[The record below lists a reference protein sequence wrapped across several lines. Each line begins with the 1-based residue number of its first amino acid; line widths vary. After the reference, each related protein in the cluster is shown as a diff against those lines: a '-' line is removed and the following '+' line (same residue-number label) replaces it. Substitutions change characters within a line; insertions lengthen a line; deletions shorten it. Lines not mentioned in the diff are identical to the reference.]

1 MADDQLSNADRKAA
15 REALLDSGLSRLGH
29 SGWKP
34 VQKTVVK
41 NVMRKVDVL
50 AVMPTGS
57 GYVVR
62 IIKFCALT
70 PCIANCAAR

>member
-1 MADDQLSNADRKAA
+1 MADTAQAHAA
-15 REALLDSGLSRLGH
+15 RKEAREELLRSGLARLGH
-29 SGWKP
+29 SGFRA

-57 GYVVR
+57 G
-62 IIKFCALT
+62 
-70 PCIANCAAR
+70 